1 MLWLQY
7 FCMAY
12 PWYFYITWLPKYL
25 QTERHVPVAEAAF
38 LAGFPLF
45 FGGLGSFF
53 GGLVSRRLETSGART
68 ARVRRG
74 MAITGF
80 FSAGILLVLSTYLE
94 DPWLAMMAM
103 GASSFSNDLAMPP
116 SWAACMDVGGKY
128 AGSLAG
134 SMNMMGNF
142 GGMVGPLVLPFLNS
156 LTGNNWSLTFWVS
169 GAVYMI
175 GGVAWFFIDPVTPLD
190 QHEA

>member
-1 MLWLQY
+1 
-7 FCMAY
+7 
-12 PWYFYITWLPKYL
+12 
-25 QTERHVPVAEAAF
+25 VAEAAF

-53 GGLVSRRLETSGART
+53 GGLASRRLETSGART

-74 MAITGF
+74 LAITGF
-80 FSAGILLVLSTYLE
+80 FSAGILLVLSTHL
-94 DPWLAMMAM
+94 DNPWLAMVAM

-134 SMNMMGNF
+134 
-142 GGMVGPLVLPFLNS
+142 
-156 LTGNNWSLTFWVS
+156 
-169 GAVYMI
+169 A
-175 GGVAWFFIDPVTPLD
+175 
-190 QHEA
+190 